1 MTAESLR
8 MMMAVSLERPLLHVV
23 LRQGLTTVPSLLGQL
38 GLSLAANSEEDGIPA
53 LINSPLL
60 RSEQDFYDYN

>member
-23 LRQGLTTVPSLLGQL
+23 LRQGLTKVPSLLGQL
-38 GLSLAANSEEDGIPA
+38 GLSLAANSEGDGISA

-60 RSEQDFYDYN
+60 RAEQDFYDYN